1 MWKIWKVKFE
11 KKKKGIKVGQAGR
24 DTKVSLMQW
33 IEKEIW
39 NIWMEDER
47 DFIYLFI
54 IYGIDVMHVARFKEL
69 ITVFVAVMESDR
81 THIQKAN
88 NIGVEKLR

>member
-1 MWKIWKVKFE
+1 
-11 KKKKGIKVGQAGR
+11 
-24 DTKVSLMQW
+24 
-33 IEKEIW
+33 
-39 NIWMEDER
+39 
-47 DFIYLFI
+47 
-54 IYGIDVMHVARFKEL
+54 MHVARFKEL